1 MFMVFPLRQY
11 VQTEAKDINR
21 SLLEETLTML
31 EDMEAFTLKLLMKIV
46 ADMAEV

>member
-1 MFMVFPLRQY
+1 MFMVFLLRQY
-11 VQTEAKDINR
+11 IQKEAKHTNK
-21 SLLEETLTML
+21 SLLEEILTML